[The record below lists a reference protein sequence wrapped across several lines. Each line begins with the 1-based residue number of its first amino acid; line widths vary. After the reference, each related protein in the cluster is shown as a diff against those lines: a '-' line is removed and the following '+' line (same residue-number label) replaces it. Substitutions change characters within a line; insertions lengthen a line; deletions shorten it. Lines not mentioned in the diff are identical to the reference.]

1 MENDPLI
8 EIYELRELNRKLDAD
23 NYHLKRQLLNKN
35 DEIRKLNKII
45 NSLKVK
51 LNSKNKDRYKN
62 RKR

>member
-1 MENDPLI
+1 MENDPFI
-8 EIYELRELNRKLDAD
+8 EIYELRESNRKLDAD